1 MAEFLK
7 DPNDVLDYQWDWSA
21 WLADGETIQT
31 STVLVPD
38 GITKDSDSKTD
49 TAVTVWLS
57 GGTVGENYRVV
68 SRITTNQARTAD
80 RSMLI
85 AVHER

>member
-1 MAEFLK
+1 MEFLK

-38 GITKDSDSKTD
+38 GITNDSDSNTD
-49 TAVTVWLS
+49 TTVTVWLS
-57 GGTVGENYRVV
+57 GGTAGLNYRVV
-68 SRITTNQARTAD
+68 SRITTNQGRTVD

>member
-1 MAEFLK
+1 MSLFLK
-7 DPNDVLDYQWDWSA
+7 DPNDVLDYMWDWSS
-21 WLADGETIQT
+21 WLGDGEAIQS

-38 GITKDSDSKTD
+38 GLTKDSDSNTD

-57 GGTVGENYRVV
+57 GGTVGQNYRVV
-68 SRITTNQARTAD
+68 SRITTNQARTVD
-80 RSMLI
+80 RSMQI